1 MPDPKTPDPSDG
13 APLNDALRDVLVPLA
28 RLAVERGVPFAVVEE
43 LLKQAFVDAARN
55 VHGAGAQPHRMVSRI
70 ATATGLTRREVTRLT
85 QPAETA
91 AKAAPRRSLASEVFA
106 RWMSDPAYRSR
117 KGPKALPRIGDA
129 PSFEALA
136 QSVTRDVHPRSLLDE
151 LIRLGLAAHDE
162 TSDRVTLVR
171 EAFVPRGDVQRMMGL
186 LGANVGDHLAGA
198 VDNVLGDGSRHF
210 EQALFADGLPPD
222 AMSRLREI
230 VLAQWKD
237 LRASIVPTLEEMID
251 AERAAGREGGARVRI
266 GLYTYTD
273 APASEPAA
281 PPKVRPRRIRSRE

>member
-1 MPDPKTPDPSDG
+1 MPDSKASAADDA
-13 APLNDALRDVLVPLA
+13 APLNDALRNVLTPLA
-28 RLAVERGVPFAVVEE
+28 RLAVARGVPFTMVEA
-43 LLKQAFVDAARN
+43 LLKQAFVDAARS
-55 VHGAGAQPHRMVSRI
+55 VHGASGQPNRMVSRI

-85 QPAETA
+85 QPAAPT

-106 RWMSDPAYRSR
+106 RWMSDPTYRTR
-117 KGPKALPRIGDA
+117 KGPKALPRIGAA

-136 QSVTRDVHPRSLLDE
+136 QSVTRDVHPRSMLDE

-171 EAFVPRGDVQRMMGL
+171 ETFVPRGNVERMMSL

-222 AMSRLREI
+222 AMLRLREV

-237 LRASIVPTLEEMID
+237 LRASIVPALEAMLD
-251 AERAAGREGGARVRI
+251 AERQAGRDDGARVRI
-266 GLYTYTD
+266 GLYTFTD
-273 APASEPAA
+273 APASEPT
-281 PPKVRPRRIRSRE
+281 PPAKARPRRIRFRE